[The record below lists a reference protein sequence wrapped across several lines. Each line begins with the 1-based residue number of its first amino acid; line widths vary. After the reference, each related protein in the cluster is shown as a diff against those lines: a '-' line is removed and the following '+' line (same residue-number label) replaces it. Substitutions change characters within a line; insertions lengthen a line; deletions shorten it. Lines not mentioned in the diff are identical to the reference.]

1 MIILRSRLLLLGLC
15 LVLLYGGSGSLTA
28 RSAAANVMMQR
39 ETIAS
44 ISTIEEAPG
53 QMLYQSRHS
62 WRDRAGHSWQVVLF
76 KRVKAGHIA
85 SVSLRL
91 VGFPGIAILAHPQPL
106 LITTKTGEV
115 FTSPDL
121 FAEQSPAP
129 NVGQYDLSDVLLKLP
144 RTGRVL
150 LHIPLIDNESITLRL
165 PPSAVLEW
173 QTIANY

>member
-1 MIILRSRLLLLGLC
+1 MFILSRLFLLGLSLLLL
-15 LVLLYGGSGSLTA
+15 YGSLDSFTA
-28 RSAAANVMMQR
+28 QEAAANVLMPR
-39 ETIAS
+39 ETLAS

-53 QMLYQSRHS
+53 QMLISSRHS

-76 KRVKAGHIA
+76 KRVKAGQIA

-91 VGFPGIAILAHPQPL
+91 VGFPGMAIFAHPQPL

-150 LHIPLIDNESITLRL
+150 LHIPLIDNESINLRL
-165 PPSAVLEW
+165 PPSVVLEW
-173 QTIANY
+173 QTLANY

>member
-1 MIILRSRLLLLGLC
+1 MRILSRLLLLCLC
-15 LVLLYGGSGSLTA
+15 LVLLYGGLGSLTTQE
-28 RSAAANVMMQR
+28 AAANVLMPR

-44 ISTIEEAPG
+44 IRTIEEAPG

-62 WRDRAGHSWQVVLF
+62 WRDRAGNSWQVILF
-76 KRVKAGHIA
+76 KRVKAGQIA

-91 VGFPGIAILAHPQPL
+91 VGFPGLAKIAHPQPL
-106 LITTKTGEV
+106 LITTKKGKE
-115 FTSPDL
+115 FTSPDM
-121 FAEQSPAP
+121 FAEKSPAP

-144 RTGRVL
+144 SPGRVM

-173 QTIANY
+173 QAIANY